1 MNDFVVSDFD
11 KVFMSYNKIL
21 KLLNILNVKTK
32 TGKEIT
38 HTDLRQAVLIM
49 LKKHPKCRWRSTR
62 HKSRRYLILYEG
74 YLWLRY
80 VYFQNEMKQIDA
92 DIDFFEFRI
101 NEYEKVLELEHKNLF
116 DEDISAEDLESYFE
130 RKPET
135 IRKSIYKM
143 INYNPNLKYAEN
155 DKSIISKEGIEWL
168 CKNCFKQKYLEMLE
182 EYKMELTEKQVTYMI
197 IFMDLIRVSHINGVC
212 TNKSKYAI
220 ISLKIVRYMKKI

>member
-1 MNDFVVSDFD
+1 MNDFVASDFD

-49 LKKHPKCRWRSTR
+49 LKKHPTCRWRSTR
-62 HKSRRYLILYEG
+62 HRSRRYLILYEG
-74 YLWLRY
+74 YLWLRN
-80 VYFQNEMKQIDA
+80 VYFQNELKQIDA

-116 DEDISAEDLESYFE
+116 DEDMPVEYLESFFE
-130 RKPET
+130 RKTET
-135 IRKSIYKM
+135 IRKAIYKM
-143 INYNPNLKYAEN
+143 MNYNPNFKYIEN
-155 DKSIISKEGIEWL
+155 GKSIISKEGIEWL

-182 EYKMELTEKQVTYMI
+182 EYKMELTEKFVEAGYI
-197 IFMDLIRVSHINGVC
+197 YDNFYGFD
-212 TNKSKYAI
+212 
-220 ISLKIVRYMKKI
+220 

>member
-49 LKKHPKCRWRSTR
+49 LKKHPTCRWRSTKHR
-62 HKSRRYLILYEG
+62 SRRYLILYEG
-74 YLWLRY
+74 YLWLRN

-101 NEYEKVLELEHKNLF
+101 NEYEKVLELQHKNLF

-143 INYNPNLKYAEN
+143 LNYNPNLKYIEN
-155 DKSIISKEGIEWL
+155 GKSVISKEGIEWL
-168 CKNCFKQKYLEMLE
+168 CKNCFKQKYLEILE
-182 EYKMELTEKQVTYMI
+182 EYKMELTEKFIEAGYI
-197 IFMDLIRVSHINGVC
+197 YDNFYGFD
-212 TNKSKYAI
+212 
-220 ISLKIVRYMKKI
+220 

>member
-49 LKKHPKCRWRSTR
+49 LKKHPTCRWRSTR
-62 HKSRRYLILYEG
+62 HRSRRYLILYEG

-80 VYFQNEMKQIDA
+80 VYFQNEIKQIDA

-116 DEDISAEDLESYFE
+116 NDDIPVKSLEGFFE
-130 RKPET
+130 RKTET
-135 IRKSIYKM
+135 IRKAIYKM
-143 INYNPNLKYAEN
+143 MNYNPNFKYIEN
-155 DKSIISKEGIEWL
+155 GKSIISKEGIEWL
-168 CKNCFKQKYLEMLE
+168 CKNCFKQKYLEILE
-182 EYKMELTEKQVTYMI
+182 EYKMELTEKFIEAGYI
-197 IFMDLIRVSHINGVC
+197 YDNFYGFD
-212 TNKSKYAI
+212 
-220 ISLKIVRYMKKI
+220 

>member
-49 LKKHPKCRWRSTR
+49 LKKHPTCRWRSTR
-62 HKSRRYLILYEG
+62 HRSRRYLILYEG

-80 VYFQNEMKQIDA
+80 VYFQNKIKQIDA

-116 DEDISAEDLESYFE
+116 NDDIPVKSLEGFFE
-130 RKPET
+130 RKTET
-135 IRKSIYKM
+135 IRKAIYKM
-143 INYNPNLKYAEN
+143 MNYNPNFKYIEN
-155 DKSIISKEGIEWL
+155 GKSIISKEGIEWL
-168 CKNCFKQKYLEMLE
+168 CKNCFKQKYLEILE
-182 EYKMELTEKQVTYMI
+182 EYKMELTEKFIEAGYI
-197 IFMDLIRVSHINGVC
+197 YDNFYGFD
-212 TNKSKYAI
+212 
-220 ISLKIVRYMKKI
+220 